1 MGVGWDAYRH
11 PFHDLE
17 AEAFKSI
24 DLLRVVREQPDLA
37 HPEVVQDLAAD
48 PVVALV
54 SRVPE
59 RFVRLDRVEP
69 LVLEVVRVRSTSVR
83 CSVRSWWRM

>member
-1 MGVGWDAYRH
+1 
-11 PFHDLE
+11 
-17 AEAFKSI
+17 
-24 DLLRVVREQPDLA
+24 
-37 HPEVVQDLAAD
+37 
-48 PVVALV
+48 
-54 SRVPE
+54 VPE